1 MATYADL
8 IKDALQDLNA
18 YQAGETP
25 SSEDLALGLNRL
37 NGLLDQFAGERLLI
51 YTITRSTFTI
61 VSGTAAY
68 TVGTGATVSIP
79 RPLFIEHVNF
89 QDTSFDP
96 DLEMP
101 LMSLTDDAYAAIPQ
115 KALTNTYP
123 TCWYYNPTFT
133 TVSPYGTL
141 TFWPV
146 PTSSTI
152 EGVIYAATQLSEAS
166 STSDTFLMPPGYKRM
181 LRTNLALE
189 LAAPF
194 EKEPSAALVN
204 MANESKVL
212 VQRENVR
219 LMDLSVDTATLGDQ
233 AARGRN
239 WSAYVGP

>member
-1 MATYADL
+1 MATVADI
-8 IKDALQDLNA
+8 IKAALQDLNA

-25 SSEDLALGLNRL
+25 SSEDLALGLDRL
-37 NGLLDQFAGERLLI
+37 NGLLNQWAGERLLI
-51 YTITRSTFTI
+51 YQITRTTFTI
-61 VSGTAAY
+61 VSGTASY
-68 TVGTGATVSIP
+68 TVGSGATVNIP
-79 RPLFIEHVNF
+79 RPLFIQHVYF

-96 DLEMP
+96 DLEMTLSP
-101 LMSLTDDAYAAIPQ
+101 LTDDAYALIPQ

-133 TVSPYGTL
+133 SASPYGTL

-152 EGVIYAATQLSEAS
+152 EGVIYAATQLSEYSA
-166 STSDTFLMPPGYKRM
+166 TSDTFSLPPGYSRM
-181 LRTNLALE
+181 VRTNLALE

-194 EKEPSAALVN
+194 EKEPSVALVN
-204 MANESKVL
+204 MATESKTL
-212 VQRENVR
+212 VQRENTR
-219 LMDLSVDTATLGDQ
+219 LMDLWVDTATLGDS